1 MKTYL
6 LSKFAVASCLVLVP
20 ISAAAVAQTPPS
32 GPTAAQRAA
41 SERLGR
47 PVSNQEVLEAI
58 RRSGL
63 SLSELRGRL
72 RMQGL
77 DTTLADPFFQDGLA
91 FGDGTLA
98 SAATAST
105 LLGLLG
111 DGDTTIE
118 GDTTAEYPRE
128 DMMTFA
134 GEYRGRVFG
143 KNIFGRSSTA
153 FEPATSGPVDPSYRL
168 AVGDQLQMVLTGE
181 VERLQTLEIRRDGT
195 VLVPQVGQV
204 PLAGLT
210 LESARTALR
219 QRAAQ
224 AFSGINT
231 GGTRLDLSVSR
242 VRTSQVYVIG
252 EVERPGAYQVSS
264 LATVFHA
271 LTRAGGPTERG
282 SFRNVQVRR
291 AGELVKEIDLYD
303 YLLQGDASSDIR
315 VLQGDIIFVPLVQQ
329 TVEVRGSVRRP
340 AIFELREGEGFQA
353 LRTFFGGLL
362 ASAATDR
369 IQVDRILPPDQRAP
383 GVERVVVDV
392 PLRSK
397 LESIDSLTVYPG
409 DILTV
414 FGISRLRRN
423 AVELKGQV
431 QQPGVYQ
438 LQPGM
443 TLGTLLDQAQGLLPW
458 ALRDRIQVTRPIRET
473 GRSQFIEVSL
483 LEAGDTLR
491 LTEFDEV
498 TVLDGRLLYPSGRV
512 TLSGAVNSPG
522 DRPFLEGLTLKGVI
536 DAADGFTETASSVE
550 LARRVISEDYSDTTS
565 VIYRF
570 PVDSDF
576 GRRGESVGFLLMRE
590 DRLFVHSSP
599 GVRDQRT
606 VLVSGLFRFP
616 GSYVLANEG
625 ERLKDL
631 VDRAGGLLPTASAD
645 AFRLVRN
652 ARPVA
657 IDLSR
662 AMAGHGQ
669 HNIVL
674 EAGDQL
680 VVGAYEPT
688 VLVRGAVQRSV
699 LVLFDRGKG
708 LGDYVEAA
716 GGLIDGADKGR
727 ITVEYP
733 SGQVSKVKR
742 TLLVFRNA
750 PKIEPGAVINV
761 PTKPAARESKFPQT
775 LSLIV
780 QTTTG
785 LLSLLIGY
793 LAVTR

>member
-1 MKTYL
+1 MVSWL
-6 LSKFAVASCLVLVP
+6 LLASVAASG
-20 ISAAAVAQTPPS
+20 VAQAPPS

-77 DTTLADPFFQDGLA
+77 DTTLADPFFQDGLS
-91 FGDGTLA
+91 FGDSTLV
-98 SAATAST
+98 SAAGAST
-105 LLGLLG
+105 LLGVLG
-111 DGDTTIE
+111 NEDTAVDADPAT
-118 GDTTAEYPRE
+118 DLSRAEVAPS
-128 DMMTFA
+128 A

-224 AFSGINT
+224 AFSGLNS
-231 GGTRLDLSVSR
+231 GGTRLDLSVFR

-291 AGELVKEIDLYD
+291 AGELVREIDLYD
-303 YLLQGDASSDIR
+303 YLLRGDASSDVR
-315 VLQGDIIFVPLVQQ
+315 VLQGDIIFVPLAQQ

-353 LRTFFGGLL
+353 LRSFFGGLL

-369 IQVDRILPPDQRAP
+369 IQVDRILPPDQRTP

-392 PLRSK
+392 PLRSN
-397 LESIDSLTVYPG
+397 LESMDSMAVHAG
-409 DILTV
+409 DIVTV
-414 FGISRLRRN
+414 FGIGRLRRN

-431 QQPGVYQ
+431 QQPGIYQ
-438 LQPGM
+438 FQTGM
-443 TLGTLLDQAQGLLPW
+443 TLGTLIDRAQGLLPW

-473 GRSQFIEVSL
+473 GRSEFIEVSL
-483 LEAGDTLR
+483 LGAGDTLR
-491 LTEFDEV
+491 LAEFDEV

-512 TLSGAVNSPG
+512 TLNGAVNSPG
-522 DRPFLEGLTLKGVI
+522 DRPYLEGLTLKGVI
-536 DAADGFTETASSVE
+536 DAADGFMETASSVE

-570 PVDSDF
+570 PVDSTF
-576 GRRGESVGFLLMRE
+576 GRRGQSVGFLLQRE
-590 DRLFVHSSP
+590 DRLYVHSSP
-599 GVRDQRT
+599 GIRDQRT

-662 AMAGHGQ
+662 AIAGHAQ
-669 HNIVL
+669 HNIAL

-699 LVLFDRGKG
+699 LVLFDRNKD

-742 TLLVFRNA
+742 TLLLFRSA
-750 PKIEPGAVINV
+750 PRIEPGAVINV
-761 PTKPAARESKFPQT
+761 PTKPEGRESKFPQT
-775 LSLIV
+775 LSVIV

-785 LLSLLIGY
+785 ILSLLIGY